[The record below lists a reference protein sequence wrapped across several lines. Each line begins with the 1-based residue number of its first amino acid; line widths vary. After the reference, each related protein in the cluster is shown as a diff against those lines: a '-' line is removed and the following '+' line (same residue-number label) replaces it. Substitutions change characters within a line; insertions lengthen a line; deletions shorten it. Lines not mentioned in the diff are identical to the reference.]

1 MRVLRWGAA
10 ICALVAFSLTGCG
23 DDGVADA
30 ATDTGGGGDTSVTDT
45 SVTDTSVTDT
55 GGGGDTS
62 VVDTGVGGGP
72 PPGADTDVPF
82 PIDRG
87 DDGPSTPGTYKGL
100 WLRLVDN
107 GAPTV
112 TAVDGVVGVVCI
124 GMSNS
129 TQECSDYID
138 KLERGTLAGVA
149 AQVQVVDCAVG
160 GNAIES
166 WNDPSND
173 ARLWD
178 RCVGM
183 VLPREG
189 LRVDQVRVIYHKAAD
204 QFNDS
209 STFYPDPGSDYF
221 SFYDNLGTF
230 AARVTG
236 SFPDVQA
243 VYTTSRMYGGFSD
256 RAQRGEPRSYEE
268 GLALN
273 EWLRENASVD
283 GVWYGWGPYIWGP
296 DCASGETN
304 LSGVCYE
311 LSDFQ
316 MDAVHP
322 ARGALD
328 KVSQMIHDRFLR
340 ESWYAE

>member
-1 MRVLRWGAA
+1 MLVFPPQVGA
-10 ICALVAFSLTGCG
+10 SLQL
-23 DDGVADA
+23 A
-30 ATDTGGGGDTSVTDT
+30 GGDQEH
-45 SVTDTSVTDT
+45 
-55 GGGGDTS
+55 
-62 VVDTGVGGGP
+62 
-72 PPGADTDVPF
+72 
-82 PIDRG
+82 
-87 DDGPSTPGTYKGL
+87 
-100 WLRLVDN
+100 LVHD
-107 GAPTV
+107 
-112 TAVDGVVGVVCI
+112 
-124 GMSNS
+124 
-129 TQECSDYID
+129 
-138 KLERGTLAGVA
+138 
-149 AQVQVVDCAVG
+149 VDCAVG

-296 DCASGETN
+296 DCASGEIAAARSIGLWRYRMATRCTCHGWSWISRSSRRP
-304 LSGVCYE
+304 LPIVGVACRPCCRSRLASHRVAASGCQWKGGRPRCGV
-311 LSDFQ
+311 
-316 MDAVHP
+316 
-322 ARGALD
+322 R
-328 KVSQMIHDRFLR
+328 
-340 ESWYAE
+340 